1 MSNFKSTYATDNRV
15 ESTVHIISH
24 YLRAATNKLGAKKAY
39 TDYFVMTGDLVEELI
54 NSYQNRDAKSALVID
69 DIGLQVIN
77 RLIQEGVKDITLA
90 LARVP
95 EENLETVKYIIHN
108 TFPEFNIKIISIEE
122 IEGMKPDLVIANPPY
137 GKIGAEIT
145 KKIIDTV
152 DFKEYINLLPAN
164 DYKRVNCLWNY
175 QSDMRPGSKPG
186 TSAFSDAAVTT
197 HVARIH
203 KNKVNTMTLDE
214 FERSQYI
221 DRSLDK
227 YFEENSKRSHYAIDN
242 AITNTPVKIFK
253 KLSNKTT
260 YVQGAKDVNHKHL
273 PKSKTCVQYMW
284 NVLKIIDGQYV
295 AENCECY
302 IGGKKTGRPSGS
314 TSYYTITFN
323 SSTEKDN
330 FTSFIYSNVGQQFF
344 SKICSSINADS
355 YVLLRKLMP
364 KVDWTRSWT
373 VEEILADYGYT
384 EEEIKEVMED
394 LKNYKGME
402 D

>member
-24 YLRAATNKLGAKKAY
+24 YLRAATNRLGAKKAY

-69 DIGLQVIN
+69 DVGLQVIN
-77 RLIQEGVKDITLA
+77 RLVQEGVKDITLA

-108 TFPEFNIKIISIEE
+108 TFTEFNIKIVSIEE
-122 IEGMKPDLVIANPPY
+122 TKGMNVDLVIANPPY

-164 DYKRVNCLWNY
+164 DYKRNDSKDLYNY
-175 QSDMRPGSKPG
+175 QSDMRALDNYHGEVF
-186 TSAFSDAAVTT
+186 ADAAVTT
-197 HVARIH
+197 HLAKIH
-203 KNKVNTMTLDE
+203 KTKANNMTLEE

-227 YFEENSKRSHYAIDN
+227 YFEENSKRQSAVVDKYLPSRDL
-242 AITNTPVKIFK
+242 VKQIGPERSLIFTK
-253 KLSNKTT
+253 R
-260 YVQGAKDVNHKHL
+260 DVSHKHL
-273 PKSKTCVQYMW
+273 PYSKKVNSYKW
-284 NVLKIIDGQYV
+284 NVESSITADYLINNTAVDFNNSVSIEMLICTTRLEKTNQANFYYSKDGFKF
-295 AENCECY
+295 
-302 IGGKKTGRPSGS
+302 ISKL
-314 TSYYTITFN
+314 
-323 SSTEKDN
+323 
-330 FTSFIYSNVGQQFF
+330 FTSVNVD
-344 SKICSSINADS
+344 SRIDLTKI
-355 YVLLRKLMP
+355 LP

-373 VEEILADYGYT
+373 VEEILKDYDYT
-384 EEEIKEVMED
+384 EDEIKEVMED